1 MKRVAPKRSTRSLV
15 EAAFLAA
22 LTVVFC
28 LATIYLLFWGCSPVF
43 LAYSHCVTGCAARFA
58 AIDSSSV
65 VAGIIVA
72 ILAGP
77 LTAIS
82 MFLGLG
88 VLGLYWGRL
97 CGALPR

>member
-1 MKRVAPKRSTRSLV
+1 MWPQ
-15 EAAFLAA
+15 EIDAFISGSGFSGCPHGS
-22 LTVVFC
+22 FC
-28 LATIYLLFWGCSPVF
+28 LATIYLPILGLFTGF

-58 AIDSSSV
+58 AIDSSYR
-65 VAGIIVA
+65 GGRIIVA

-88 VLGLYWGRL
+88 F
-97 CGALPR
+97 